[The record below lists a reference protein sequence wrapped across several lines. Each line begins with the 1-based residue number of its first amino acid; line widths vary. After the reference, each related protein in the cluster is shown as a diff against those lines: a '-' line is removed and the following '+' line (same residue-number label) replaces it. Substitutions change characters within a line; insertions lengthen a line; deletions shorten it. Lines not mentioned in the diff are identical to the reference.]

1 MQIKD
6 TKVVGVRMDEELR
19 TWLEESAKSR
29 RMDLSTFCRWRLLE
43 DWSANFDERHKN
55 W

>member
-1 MQIKD
+1 MQTKD
-6 TKVVGVRMDEELR
+6 TSVVGVRMDDELKN
-19 TWLEESAKSR
+19 WLEESARSR

-43 DWSANFDERHKN
+43 DWTANFDQRGK